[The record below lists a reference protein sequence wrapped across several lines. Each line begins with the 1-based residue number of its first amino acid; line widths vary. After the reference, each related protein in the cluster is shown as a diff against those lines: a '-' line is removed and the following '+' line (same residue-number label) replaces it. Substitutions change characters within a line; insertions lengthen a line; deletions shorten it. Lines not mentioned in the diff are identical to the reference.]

1 MAQDLIRGG
10 LLPVAAAMLFATQVA
25 LGATPLIGVGDKV
38 KFADSFGSSPGGAFE
53 LTVYDSSGTIAK
65 GSFQSFCIETNE
77 NISFGPFYRVGDIS
91 TEARLGGSGG
101 STGSPLHDPLDPR
114 TAWLYTQYMANTG
127 ALNSVTGW
135 GAASAF
141 ARGTAMQQAIWRIEE
156 ESQYISSNTLADA
169 LVTAA
174 GAAGWQDTGR
184 VFVLNMLNGSGGYAQ
199 DQLYIAPMIPEP
211 EIYAML
217 GIGLGLLG
225 WVGKRKTLQAAT
237 A

>member
-1 MAQDLIRGG
+1 VQNTIKVG
-10 LLPVAAAMLFATQVA
+10 LLAVAAAMLFATQVA
-25 LGATPLIGVGDKV
+25 LGAVPLVEVGDKV

-53 LTVYDSSGTIAK
+53 LTVYDSSGAIAK

-77 NISFGPFYRVGDIS
+77 NISFGPLFGVGDIS
-91 TEARLGGSGG
+91 TMARLGGSGG
-101 STGSPLHDPLDPR
+101 STGSPSRDPLDPR
-114 TAWLYTQYMANTG
+114 TAWLYTQYIENTG

-135 GAASAF
+135 GAASAD

-156 ESQYISSNTLADA
+156 ESQYINSNSLADA
-169 LVTAA
+169 LITAA
-174 GAAGWQDTGR
+174 SAAGWQDTGR
-184 VFVLNMLNGSGGYAQ
+184 VYVLNMLNRSGGYAQ

-217 GIGLGLLG
+217 GIGLGLVG
-225 WVGKRKTLQAAT
+225 WVGRKKKLLTAT